1 MNRTSGQAGMNA
13 FRKSIAS
20 ESAHMY
26 AGVCSGFLFYPLQ
39 EGFEISL
46 ADVTFSDGDAL
57 KID

>member
-1 MNRTSGQAGMNA
+1 MNA